1 MKQIDPHTSRIRPGL
16 WTVSEGWRVARSA
29 LGGRWCTRACPRH
42 ARKRVSQG
50 RHPFACAAC
59 ANVPGI
65 GVLRVARIAG
75 FSTARCLRKH
85 CRAMALQSALR
96 LTPGSWAS
104 QKGCPRSRQTLGA
117 KGREARQRNRAGPS
131 QAQSRPMTRAA
142 SRHQTRALRPAPGP
156 VPLKVVQVPFYSLQD
171 GVVTRVRGTNEAGQ
185 GRIMKTRRGM
195 SGRGHMMAV
204 CERPHSMSAP
214 WLRAARVL
222 ARSHKMG

>member
-1 MKQIDPHTSRIRPGL
+1 MWYWVFVRAPAGKCDLKQIDPHTSRIRPGL

-96 LTPGSWAS
+96 FTPGSWAS
-104 QKGCPRSRQTLGA
+104 QQGCPRSRQKLVA
-117 KGREARQRNRAGPS
+117 NGREARQRHRTGPS
-131 QAQSRPMTRAA
+131 QA
-142 SRHQTRALRPAPGP
+142 
-156 VPLKVVQVPFYSLQD
+156 
-171 GVVTRVRGTNEAGQ
+171 
-185 GRIMKTRRGM
+185 
-195 SGRGHMMAV
+195 
-204 CERPHSMSAP
+204 
-214 WLRAARVL
+214 
-222 ARSHKMG
+222 